1 MPGSGSDAART
12 LGPAADP
19 PVRHSTAGRSI
30 VSDEPRVL
38 VRDDRNVRLITLN
51 RGTFL
56 NAFDR
61 EQYAAFNG
69 ALKEAAADDDVHA
82 VVVTGTG
89 RAFSAGADVYDMR
102 PDSVGGSSE
111 DSTLDSMLPLL
122 ENYPKP
128 LIAAVNG
135 LAVGIG
141 CTMLGHFDI
150 LIMGRSGRLRMPFA
164 TLGLSPEAGST
175 VLLPA
180 AIGWQRAAV
189 ALFIGDWIEPDQ
201 AVEWGL
207 ALSVSEDE
215 SLIDDAMELGAKIAQ
230 TPLTTLVET
239 KKLLLAART
248 PAVEA
253 ARQRE
258 GEALKRTT
266 GSPANLKAVAELRAK
281 WAADAEAVAARK
293 AEEERR
299 AAAAAG
305 KQ

>member
-1 MPGSGSDAART
+1 M
-12 LGPAADP
+12 
-19 PVRHSTAGRSI
+19 
-30 VSDEPRVL
+30 SDEARVL
-38 VRDDRNVRLITLN
+38 IRDEQNVRLITLN

-69 ALKEAAADDDVHA
+69 ALKDAAADDSVHA

-89 RAFSAGADVYDMR
+89 RAFSAGADVYDMS
-102 PDSVGGSSE
+102 PTSVGGDRPADDNL
-111 DSTLDSMLPLL
+111 DSTLPLL

-128 LIAAVNG
+128 LIGAING

-175 VLLPA
+175 VLLPQR
-180 AIGWQRAAV
+180 IGWQNAAL

-207 ALSVSEDE
+207 ALSVSEDDA
-215 SLIDDAMELGAKIAQ
+215 LVDDAMALAAKIAQ

-248 PAVEA
+248 PAVVEA
-253 ARQRE
+253 RIRE
-258 GEALKRTT
+258 GEALRRTT
-266 GSPANLKAVAELRAK
+266 GSPANLKAVADLKAK

-299 AAAAAG
+299 AKLAEG
-305 KQ
+305 